1 VRKKMQPHQL
11 RKVQQ
16 LQLQA
21 AVAEAAVAE
30 AAVAEAAVAE
40 AAVAEAAVAEAAV
53 AEAAVAEAAV
63 AGAKKD
69 KIVFFFISVLFEL
82 RELGQRARRVG
93 IWILTTLVPNILK

>member
-1 VRKKMQPHQL
+1 MQPHQL

-30 AAVAEAAVAE
+30 AAVAEA
-40 AAVAEAAVAEAAV
+40 
-53 AEAAVAEAAV
+53 
-63 AGAKKD
+63 KKD
-69 KIVFFFISVLFEL
+69 KIVFFFISVLYEL
-82 RELGQRARRVG
+82 RELGQRTRRVG